1 LIFFVFRAQKRT
13 LDQHIG
19 VRIPGG
25 QPIFTLSPVPAP
37 DEPNRFVASLP
48 SRMQTLRRKSDKP
61 GNSVHHRHCAAMK
74 NGESNDPKAAGV
86 ASYSI

>member
-1 LIFFVFRAQKRT
+1 MQAEFLRT
-13 LDQHIG
+13 ALSG
-19 VRIPGG
+19 SAYRGSNPWGAANL
-25 QPIFTLSPVPAP
+25 TLSPVPAP
-37 DEPNRFVASLP
+37 DEPNPFVASLP

-86 ASYSI
+86 ASYWI

>member
-1 LIFFVFRAQKRT
+1 
-13 LDQHIG
+13 
-19 VRIPGG
+19 
-25 QPIFTLSPVPAP
+25 
-37 DEPNRFVASLP
+37 
-48 SRMQTLRRKSDKP
+48 LRRKSDKP